1 MLIYSDPSP
10 IAPVLGEAVDKVGEM
25 VLSALEE
32 LAKYAKDKIEEVAS
46 EYVPLLEDFVK
57 NMSGEIKGIA
67 FGKEVDQLDMSTLV
81 GFAKTYIVPNCNEVV
96 AIKKESADCT
106 YIYLS
111 YSKDRQLLPTTN
123 NKYLVIKTKSL
134 SKDVVELFADSKI
147 VILK

>member
-57 NMSGEIKGIA
+57 NMSGEIEGIA
-67 FGKEVDQLDMSTLV
+67 FGQEVDQLDMPTLI
-81 GFAKTYIVPNCNEVV
+81 GFAKKYIVPNSNEVV
-96 AIKKESADCT
+96 AIKKHSADCT
-106 YIYLS
+106 YVYLS
-111 YSKDRQLLPTTN
+111 YSKDRQLLPKKD
-123 NKYLVIKTKSL
+123 NKYLIIKANSL
-134 SKDVVELFADSKI
+134 SKEVTELFANSHV